1 MPGTPVE
8 LHRNGDWNNGWVVSD
23 ASDLH
28 AVRVAKLGSPN
39 VTVGSLRWELDVR
52 LCQSSPFKADYEP
65 EPWELDEGPHPDD
78 SEPLD
83 PLELE
88 ANDPDKHLDVLND
101 RLNTDLFDF

>member
-1 MPGTPVE
+1 LAPTPGTPVE

-52 LCQSSPFKADYEP
+52 PCESSPFKADPVE
-65 EPWELDEGPHPDD
+65 
-78 SEPLD
+78 LD
-83 PLELE
+83 PLELQ
-88 ANDPDKHLDVLND
+88 ANDPDEHPDVLND
-101 RLNTDLFDF
+101 RLNTDPFDF

>member
-39 VTVGSLRWELDVR
+39 VTVGSLRWDLDVR
-52 LCQSSPFKADYEP
+52 PCQSSPFGAPPLGDVGKAP
-65 EPWELDEGPHPDD
+65 EAPAPVQ
-78 SEPLD
+78 SD
-83 PLELE
+83 P
-88 ANDPDKHLDVLND
+88 
-101 RLNTDLFDF
+101 FDF